1 MIDINA
7 LPHLPGAMYI
17 YFSSYRR
24 RLFHLRMNLVVEIA
38 HGGLRLNLAL
48 YFNTILMHRI
58 PVSTQNIKAA
68 EIPEPLIVKAANHLV
83 E

>member
-7 LPHLPGAMYI
+7 PPHLPGYVYI
-17 YFSSYRR
+17 FFILQPPTFLLANEFSGGNRS
-24 RLFHLRMNLVVEIA
+24 
-38 HGGLRLNLAL
+38 HGSLRLNLAL

-68 EIPEPLIVKAANHLV
+68 EIPEPLIVKAANRLA